1 MYQESMERDDFLTVA
16 SLLRQKP
23 HAAARLTGDPDVP
36 ILRGVVRLYPMPR
49 GVLMAVEVNHL
60 PPGNLFELSIE
71 GEIPLPSLLSVRG
84 RTLQVMVVGACTVED
99 LMGRKVSF
107 SACGSRRVLARGTI
121 RP

>member
-1 MYQESMERDDFLTVA
+1 MYQESMEHDDILTAA

-23 HAAARLTGDPDVP
+23 HASARLTGSPEAS

-49 GVLMAVEVNHL
+49 GVLMAVEVSHL
-60 PPGNLFELSIE
+60 PPGSLFELSIE

-84 RTLQVMVVGACTVED
+84 RILQVMVVGACTVED
-99 LMGRKVSF
+99 LMGRKVSLA
-107 SACGSRRVLARGTI
+107 ACESRRVLARGII